1 LQKNIIAFFD
11 MITFTLE
18 SEYIPLIQLLKVVRI
33 ANSGGEA
40 QRLVEQGIVFVNGE
54 KESRKR
60 AKLRIGDEIKIG
72 NQTIIITSK

>member
-1 LQKNIIAFFD
+1 